1 LNASQ
6 DALVDD
12 LIASG
17 ILLGGIAFTGRAMRP
32 PFEDDPQTVARE
44 LERLVRGGAKRCY
57 MGHGGPL
64 EADEG
69 AAACAALVED
79 RLYSMQVRPLRSFI
93 ALNSVRQHR
102 ARPPSLGPVGSM
114 PITRLEVAPRP

>member
-1 LNASQ
+1 
-6 DALVDD
+6 
-12 LIASG
+12 
-17 ILLGGIAFTGRAMRP
+17 MRP

-64 EADEG
+64 ERMKVLRHARR
-69 AAACAALVED
+69 AALVED